1 MEDKH
6 KVSLRQLTECPNSHP
21 SPRLQTPSHVE
32 VNEKGEVWAIRLE
45 LAIAKKEYNI
55 NFEACLAF
63 STGAQDVAQLL
74 SMNVFEIA
82 DPGNIGR
89 KMRSIW
95 LSVARL
101 KEICREL
108 AQVDGQPPEE
118 IYTVFRSV
126 YNKGRLH

>member
-1 MEDKH
+1 MT
-6 KVSLRQLTECPNSHP
+6 LY
-21 SPRLQTPSHVE
+21 
-32 VNEKGEVWAIRLE
+32 WAIRLE

-55 NFEACLAF
+55 SFAACLAF

-74 SMNVFEIA
+74 GMKVFEIA

-95 LSVARL
+95 LSVAGL

>member
-1 MEDKH
+1 M
-6 KVSLRQLTECPNSHP
+6 
-21 SPRLQTPSHVE
+21 
-32 VNEKGEVWAIRLE
+32 
-45 LAIAKKEYNI
+45 
-55 NFEACLAF
+55 AF

-74 SMNVFEIA
+74 GMKVFEIA

-89 KMRSIW
+89 KMWSIW
-95 LSVARL
+95 LSVAGL

>member
-1 MEDKH
+1 MLGLFNGGTGC
-6 KVSLRQLTECPNSHP
+6 S
-21 SPRLQTPSHVE
+21 E
-32 VNEKGEVWAIRLE
+32 VLGMK
-45 LAIAKKEYNI
+45 
-55 NFEACLAF
+55 
-63 STGAQDVAQLL
+63 
-74 SMNVFEIA
+74 VFEIA

-95 LSVARL
+95 LSVAGL
-101 KEICREL
+101 MEICREL

>member
-1 MEDKH
+1 MKFY
-6 KVSLRQLTECPNSHP
+6 
-21 SPRLQTPSHVE
+21 
-32 VNEKGEVWAIRLE
+32 WAIRLE

-55 NFEACLAF
+55 TFEACLAF

-74 SMNVFEIA
+74 GMKVFAIA

-95 LSVARL
+95 LSVAGL

-118 IYTVFRSV
+118 IYTVLQLV
-126 YNKGRLH
+126 YNNGRLH

>member
-1 MEDKH
+1 MN
-6 KVSLRQLTECPNSHP
+6 LY
-21 SPRLQTPSHVE
+21 
-32 VNEKGEVWAIRLE
+32 WAIRLE

-63 STGAQDVAQLL
+63 STGAQDAAQLL
-74 SMNVFEIA
+74 GMNVFEIV

-95 LSVARL
+95 LSVAGL
-101 KEICREL
+101 KEVCREL

-126 YNKGRLH
+126 YHKGRLH

>member
-1 MEDKH
+1 MN
-6 KVSLRQLTECPNSHP
+6 LY
-21 SPRLQTPSHVE
+21 
-32 VNEKGEVWAIRLE
+32 WAIRLE

-55 NFEACLAF
+55 TFEAWLAF

-74 SMNVFEIA
+74 GMKVFEI

-89 KMRSIW
+89 KMRAIW
-95 LSVARL
+95 LSVAGL

-118 IYTVFRSV
+118 IYTVFQLV

>member
-1 MEDKH
+1 MN
-6 KVSLRQLTECPNSHP
+6 LY
-21 SPRLQTPSHVE
+21 
-32 VNEKGEVWAIRLE
+32 WAIRLE

-55 NFEACLAF
+55 NFKACLAF

-74 SMNVFEIA
+74 GMKVFEI
-82 DPGNIGR
+82 
-89 KMRSIW
+89 IW
-95 LSVARL
+95 LSVAGL